1 MRGGIAEMS
10 FRAVSSL
17 SRDTDSEQAGVAV
30 ARNIA
35 GGFGGDRP
43 KVVIVYATVNH
54 DQPALLRGVREVVGP
69 EVTVLGCSG
78 QGVMGNGT
86 VDEGGFVLGAMG
98 LGGPELRVAAA
109 RADRV
114 QVDTARKG
122 NGMAQA
128 IEAQLGEPA
137 RLMLLMYDPLC
148 GIDVNELLAGVQ
160 RESGAPVVG
169 AAAGQ
174 PAGPSAGTYQY
185 FGAEA
190 FSQGGVALGLAGDF
204 AVDIGVSHGTTPTG
218 VAMTLTRAEGNK
230 LIELDGRPALE
241 VWRESVGC
249 SEDDLYNQDHSSG
262 LAMGIERR
270 VQSDGREEAV
280 YLIRAAFG
288 FDSKSGSIV
297 VQAAIPEGSKI
308 MFHHR
313 TVPVVR
319 DGAVAMGRDLAARLS
334 GRDPWAV
341 LGFECGARTGPF
353 LGASETLQENLLLQ
367 ETVAPRAP
375 WLGLIGWGE
384 IAPCGGVP
392 EFHNY
397 TYPLVVLS

>member
-1 MRGGIAEMS
+1 MT

-17 SRDTDSEQAGVAV
+17 SQETSSQRAGMFV
-30 ARNIA
+30 ARKIVQ
-35 GGFGGDRP
+35 GFGDERL
-43 KVVIVYATVNH
+43 KTVILYATVNH
-54 DQPALLRGVREVVGP
+54 DQAALLAGVREVVGP
-69 EVTVLGCSG
+69 QVTVVGCSG
-78 QGVMGNGT
+78 QGVMGNGA
-86 VDEGGFVLGAMG
+86 VDEGGFVVGAMG
-98 LGGPELRVAAA
+98 LGGGDLKAAAA
-109 RADRV
+109 RVDQV
-114 QVDTARKG
+114 QLDTAAKGASLARK
-122 NGMAQA
+122 
-128 IEAQLGEPA
+128 IEEQLGQPA
-137 RLMLLMYDPLC
+137 KLMLLMYDPLC
-148 GIDVNELLAGVQ
+148 GIDVNQLLAGVH
-160 RESGAPVVG
+160 RPGTPVVG

-174 PAGPSAGTYQY
+174 PAGPSAATYQY
-185 FGAEA
+185 LGTEA
-190 FSQGGVALGLAGDF
+190 FSQGGVALGLTGDF
-204 AVDIGVSHGTTPTG
+204 TVDMGVSHGTTPTG
-218 VAMTLTRAEGNK
+218 FAMTLTRAEGNK

-249 SEDDLYNQDHSSG
+249 SEDDMYNQDHSSG

-270 VQSDGREEAV
+270 VTGPGGREEAV

-288 FDSKSGSIV
+288 FDAASGAIV

-313 TVPVVR
+313 TVPVVL
-319 DGAVAMGRDLAARLS
+319 DGAQAMGRELADRLQD
-334 GRDPWAV
+334 RTPWAV

-353 LGASETLQENLLLQ
+353 LGASETLEENLRLQ
-367 ETVAPRAP
+367 KTVAPEAP